1 MYNKIEASGQ
11 TIINVLDEEFSY
23 FEQFVHKNNM
33 RWTREEKNNSILTIS
48 QSYVGY
54 LVTPVRKINLEP
66 KYSEIGFEHIFRMY
80 LYVYGYKTSDSS
92 SVLDIS
98 ETQNEV
104 DVAELFLENLQKNI
118 QLGIIQT
125 YQISNEKLRDIK
137 GNVHYPTTYKNYLL
151 NKKRY
156 VETKVSSLS
165 LNNDINRLI
174 ATALNKI
181 KNVKKYTSIA
191 TKLLMY
197 FENIPSNVKNGSELL
212 KKINFNSNTS
222 RYRNTLIYASMIIDQ
237 LDYEDVGNTIGT
249 ESFIINFD
257 RLFEDFV
264 IKILKEI
271 PEKREFSTWETSRK
285 FADILKSDNFYE
297 SREYQPDIVYRYLE
311 EDESYDYLP
320 SAYGVLDVKNKAY
333 GIFKNSDVYQIV
345 TYAKL
350 LHSKKVILLYPSF
363 LNKRPE
369 MLILNSDIFNPYI
382 ITSCFIN
389 IADKSGKDFLKSIK
403 LFVDTVEKTLLDIK
417 ID

>member
-1 MYNKIEASGQ
+1 MFNKIETAGQ

-23 FEQFVHKNNM
+23 FEQFVHKNNI
-33 RWTREEKNNSILTIS
+33 RWAREEKNNSILTIS

-66 KYSEIGFEHIFRMY
+66 KYNEIGFEHIFRMY
-80 LYVYGYKTSDSS
+80 LYVYGYRTSDSS

-98 ETQNEV
+98 EAQNEV

-118 QLGIIQT
+118 QLGIIQS
-125 YQISNEKLRDIK
+125 YRISNEKLGTIK
-137 GNVHYPTTYKNYLL
+137 GNVHYPSTYKNYLL
-151 NKKRY
+151 NKKKY
-156 VETKVSSLS
+156 VDTKVSRLS

-174 ATALNKI
+174 ATALMKL
-181 KNVKKYTSIA
+181 KNVKKYTSTA

-197 FENIPSNVKNGSELL
+197 FENVSPNVKNGSELL
-212 KKINFNSNTS
+212 KNINFNSNTS

-264 IKILKEI
+264 IKILKET
-271 PEKREFSTWETSRK
+271 PDKREFFTWENSKK
-285 FADILKSDNFYE
+285 FADILKSDNCYD
-297 SREYQPDIVYRYLE
+297 SREYQPDIVYRFLV

-333 GIFKNSDVYQIV
+333 NVFNNSDIYQIV
-345 TYAKL
+345 TYARL
-350 LHSKKVILLYPSF
+350 LNSKKVILLYPSF

-369 MLILNSDIFNPYI
+369 TLTLNSDIFNPYV
-382 ITSCFIN
+382 ITACFIN
-389 IADKSGKDFLKSIK
+389 IADKSGKDFLKSIN

>member
-1 MYNKIEASGQ
+1 MLNKFEAAGQ
-11 TIINVLDEEFSY
+11 TIINVLEEELSY
-23 FEQFVHKNNM
+23 FEQFVHKNNI
-33 RWTREEKNNSILTIS
+33 RWAREEKNNSILTIS

-66 KYSEIGFEHIFRMY
+66 KYNEIGFEHIFRMY

-98 ETQNEV
+98 DAQNEA
-104 DVAELFLENLQKNI
+104 DVAELFLDNLQKNI
-118 QLGIIQT
+118 QLGIIQS
-125 YQISNEKLRDIK
+125 YQISSEKLKFIK

-151 NKKRY
+151 NKKKY
-156 VETKVSSLS
+156 VKTKVSSLS
-165 LNNDINRLI
+165 LDNDINKLI
-174 ATALNKI
+174 ATALFKL
-181 KNVKKYTSIA
+181 KNVKKYTSTA
-191 TKLLMY
+191 AKFLMY
-197 FENIPSNVKNGSELL
+197 FENVPPNVKNGSELL

-264 IKILKEI
+264 VKILKET
-271 PEKREFSTWETSRK
+271 PVKREFSTWDTPK
-285 FADILKSDNFYE
+285 KYADIIKSDNLYE
-297 SREYQPDIVYRYLE
+297 SREYQPDIVYRYLV
-311 EDESYDYLP
+311 EDENYDYLP

-333 GIFKNSDVYQIV
+333 SIFNNNDIYQIV
-345 TYAKL
+345 TYASL
-350 LHSKKVILLYPSF
+350 LHSKKVVLLYPSF

-369 MLILNSDIFNPYI
+369 TLILNSDIFNPYV
-382 ITSCFIN
+382 ITACFIN

-403 LFVDTVEKTLLDIK
+403 LFVDTVEKVLLDIK